1 MDEPAIDKAGDK
13 PIVPMI
19 DAINGVASKAAL
31 APVVARLQ
39 SAGVSV
45 FFRFGVDP
53 DFEDSKVNIADA
65 DQGGLGLPDKS
76 YYERPKDEA
85 TRQKYVEHVT
95 KMFELTGIPHDQAAE
110 RAKAVMAIETA
121 LAAASLERVAR
132 RDPHKTHHKETLAD
146 FEQLTPDFDF
156 KAYLAAMH
164 ASAFTK
170 MNVAVPEFFTGLNAV
185 LDKTSLEDLK
195 SYLEWHLISTYANTL
210 SKPFVDEAFDFD
222 GKFLTGAKELQPR
235 WKRWVMCWARSM
247 CSERLRVHRRKRLR
261 NW

>member
-1 MDEPAIDKAGDK
+1 MCVFGQKSGVDTLSIDKSVDPCQNFYLYACGTWMKNNPIPPEYSRWGRFNELADRNQAISREILEDAAKNQGRSPLDQKIGAFYAACMDEPAIDKAGDK

-156 KAYLAAMH
+156 KA
-164 ASAFTK
+164 
-170 MNVAVPEFFTGLNAV
+170 
-185 LDKTSLEDLK
+185 
-195 SYLEWHLISTYANTL
+195 
-210 SKPFVDEAFDFD
+210 
-222 GKFLTGAKELQPR
+222 
-235 WKRWVMCWARSM
+235 
-247 CSERLRVHRRKRLR
+247 
-261 NW
+261 